1 VRPATRVSVVGVPAA
16 AGYLMRLPIWRH
28 RYGERLKEL
37 AGATAGVARSRR
49 MHRRTLRRGVRS
61 FQSGLYSACGV
72 ARFQASS
79 NAATI
84 SRMVR
89 GSELKV

>member
-1 VRPATRVSVVGVPAA
+1 MRAAPRVSVAGVAAA
-16 AGYLMRLPIWRH
+16 AGHLVRLPIWRH
-28 RYGERLKEL
+28 RYRERFKEL
-37 AGATAGVARSRR
+37 AAQPLAPRSRR
-49 MHRRTLRRGVRS
+49 MHRRALRRGVGS

-79 NAATI
+79 NAATM